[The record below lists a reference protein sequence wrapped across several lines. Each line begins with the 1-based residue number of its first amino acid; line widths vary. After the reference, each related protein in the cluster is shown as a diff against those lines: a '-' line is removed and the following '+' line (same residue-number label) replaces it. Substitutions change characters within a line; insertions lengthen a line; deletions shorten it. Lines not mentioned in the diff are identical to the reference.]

1 MKSILTD
8 LLAIIGVVL
17 NGLPRVLL
25 ALTFD
30 LHRFRRRWHSLLV
43 RWAIRLRRVSHH
55 FLPGGDDHHAGT
67 AGKNFGTLYNDF

>member
-1 MKSILTD
+1 MKAILTD

-17 NGLPRVLL
+17 NGLPQGLL

-43 RWAIRLRRVSHH
+43 RWAIRLRRVSHQ
-55 FLPGGDDHHAGT
+55 FPSRRRRSLTPERLEKTVRNAVR
-67 AGKNFGTLYNDF
+67 